1 MGMLDG
7 KVAIITGAGRGI
19 GRATALRLAAE
30 GAAVVVCDLD
40 AEPAAETAAA
50 VRQSSGRALTVVGD
64 ICDPALP
71 AQIMATVAAEFGRLD
86 ILVNN
91 AGYTADSVLHKMTD
105 AQFQAMLDI
114 HLIAPF
120 RLIRAAAPL
129 MRDAAKAELTAGQPV
144 KRKIVNVTSVAG
156 LMGNPGQANY
166 AAAKAGLVG
175 LTKTVAR
182 EWGPLHIN
190 CNVVA
195 FGWIETR
202 LTRPKEAGET
212 VQGANVGIPRQQLEM
227 MRQMIPLQRPGSP
240 DEAAAA
246 ILYLASPLSDYVNG
260 DVIKVDGGLYT

>member
-19 GRATALRLAAE
+19 GRAAAE
-30 GAAVVVCDLD
+30 LFAEQGAAVVVCDLD
-40 AEPAAETAAA
+40 AEPAEEVAAA
-50 VRQSSGRALTVVGD
+50 VRAAGGQALTMVGD

-71 AQIMATVAAEFGRLD
+71 AQIMAAVEAHFGRLD

-91 AGYTADSVLHKMTD
+91 AGYTADGMLHKMTD
-105 AQFQAMLDI
+105 DQFQAMLDI

-120 RLIRAAAPL
+120 RMIRAAAPL
-129 MRDAAKAELTAGQPV
+129 MRDAAKAELAQGTPAQ
-144 KRKIVNVTSVAG
+144 RKIVNVTSVAG
-156 LMGNPGQANY
+156 LMGNAGQANY

-175 LTKTVAR
+175 LSKTVAK
-182 EWGPLHIN
+182 EWGPLGIN

-202 LTRPKEAGET
+202 LTQPKEESAT
-212 VQGANVGIPRQQLEM
+212 VQGAAVGIPKQQLEM
-227 MRQMIPLQRPGSP
+227 MRRLIPLQRSGSP
-240 DEAAAA
+240 REAAAA

-260 DVIKVDGGLYT
+260 DVIKADGGLYT